1 MTKKADV
8 ILSSD
13 AVFTGT
19 KEISIPASIVVKDN
33 KIIALVQKDNIQDYV
48 DTHTRIYDFGNQL
61 IMPGFHD
68 FHIHLMLGSLV
79 NEGVQLIHARS
90 AKEVARLVKK
100 HADENKNAPCVI
112 GSSWEQNLWES
123 EEEPHRNI
131 LDECIAD
138 RPVFLYHAE
147 FHCAWLNSKALEMAG
162 IHRGTKNPPYGE
174 IVKDQNGEPTGILK
188 ENAVGLATNILQF
201 TPKRN
206 RALLQ
211 SFLIETAKYGVTS
224 VHDLLRIPEMGV
236 EEAELYDEFEKEGKL
251 TTRIHFVAPLNGDLK
266 LAKHLNE
273 TYNSNMV
280 QFCGFKQ
287 FIDGVTTSYTAYL
300 LEPYCTQE
308 TSGYTTY
315 PPEIIKKWTVD
326 ADKEGFRVRFHAIGD
341 GAVRLALDAFEEAQM
356 RNGKRDARHA
366 IEHVEMIHPSDI
378 ERFQKLGA
386 LASIQPEHINL
397 TSREVYKNL
406 IGLERMQ
413 HNYLMKTLMDAGAM
427 LVFGS
432 DYPVVTLNPLPEI
445 YRAVTRLDDEG
456 IEWNSQEK
464 ISLAE
469 ALWAYTYAP
478 AYASFREDELGTIE
492 EGKLADI
499 VVLDRNL
506 FDVPVTEIKEA
517 SVIFTMVDGKVVYQ
531 AEKQV
536 VQNEY

>member
-19 KEISIPASIVVKDN
+19 KETFISASVVVKDN
-33 KIIALVQKDNIQDYV
+33 KIIALVPKDNIQDYV
-48 DTHTRIYDFGNQL
+48 DTHTMIYDFGNQL

-100 HADENKNAPCVI
+100 HADANKNAPCVI

-123 EEEPHRNI
+123 QEEPHRNI

-174 IVKDQNGEPTGILK
+174 IVKDRNGEPTGILK
-188 ENAVGLATNILQF
+188 ENAVGLATNVLQF
-201 TPKRN
+201 TPERN

-211 SFLIETAKYGVTS
+211 SFLLEAAKYGVTS

-236 EEAELYDEFEKEGKL
+236 EEAELYAEFEKKGKL
-251 TTRIHFVAPLNGDLK
+251 TARIHFVAPLNGDLR
-266 LAKHLNE
+266 LARRLNE
-273 TYNSNMV
+273 TYRSNMV

-300 LEPYCTQE
+300 LEPYSTQA
-308 TSGYTTY
+308 TNGYTTY
-315 PPEIIKKWTVD
+315 PPETIKKWTVD

-341 GAVRLALDAFEEAQM
+341 GAVRLALDAFEEAQT

-366 IEHVEMIHPSDI
+366 IEHIEMIHPSDI

-406 IGLERMQ
+406 IGSERMQ
-413 HNYLMKTLMDAGAM
+413 HNYLMKTLMDSGAK

-456 IEWNSQEK
+456 IEWNLQERV
-464 ISLAE
+464 SLAE
-469 ALWAYTYAP
+469 ALRAYTYAP
-478 AYASFREDELGTIE
+478 AYASFREDELGTLE
-492 EGKLADI
+492 VGKLADI

-517 SVIFTMVDGKVVYQ
+517 SAIFTMVDGNIVYHN
-531 AEKQV
+531 EKQA
-536 VQNEY
+536 VQN

>member
-8 ILSSD
+8 ILSSN
-13 AVFTGT
+13 AVFTGVEET
-19 KEISIPASIVVKDN
+19 PISASIIIKDN
-33 KIIALVQKDNIQDYV
+33 KIIALVPKGSIQDYV
-48 DTHTRIYDFGNQL
+48 DADTIIHDFEDQL

-90 AKEVARLVKK
+90 ARDVAELVKE
-100 HADENKNAPCVI
+100 HADRNENAPCVI
-112 GSSWEQNLWES
+112 GSSWEQNLWECQ
-123 EEEPHRNI
+123 EEPHRNI
-131 LDECIAD
+131 LDEYIAD

-147 FHCAWLNSKALEMAG
+147 FHSAWLNSKALEMAG

-174 IVKDQNGEPTGILK
+174 IVKDKNGEPTGILK
-188 ENAVGLATNILQF
+188 ENAVGLATSVLQF
-201 TPKRN
+201 NSERN
-206 RALLQ
+206 RVLLQ
-211 SFLIETAKYGVTS
+211 SFLREAAKYGVTS
-224 VHDLLRIPEMGV
+224 VHDLLRIPEMSV

-251 TTRIHFVAPLNGDLK
+251 TTRVHFVAPLNGDLN
-266 LAKHLNE
+266 LAKCLNE
-273 TYNSNMV
+273 TFRSNMV

-300 LEPYCTQE
+300 LEPYCDE
-308 TSGYTTY
+308 TTKGHTTY

-326 ADKEGFRVRFHAIGD
+326 ADQEGFRVRFHAIGD
-341 GAVRLALDAFEEAQM
+341 GAVRLALDAFEEAQKQ
-356 RNGKRDARHA
+356 NGKRDARHA

-378 ERFQKLGA
+378 ERFQKLGV

-397 TSREVYKNL
+397 TSKEVYTNL
-406 IGLERMQ
+406 IGPERMQ
-413 HNYLMKTLMDAGAM
+413 HNYLMKTLMDSGAK

-445 YRAVTRLDDEG
+445 YRAVTRLDDQG
-456 IEWNSQEK
+456 VVWNSQER

-469 ALWAYTYAP
+469 ALRAYTYAP

-492 EGKLADI
+492 EGRLADI

-506 FDVPVTEIKEA
+506 FAVPVTEIKEA
-517 SVIFTMVDGKVVYQ
+517 TVVFTMVDGNIVFQ
-531 AEKQV
+531 AEKQSIKH
-536 VQNEY
+536 